1 MPRVL
6 QFGEQSVLIEDIEP
20 LSYLTPFR
28 SHLPNATVRAGLES
42 LLVSFPEIGNY
53 VSEVEEI
60 LKNLKPETETTGGK
74 PFTIPVEYKGEDL
87 AVAADFAGL
96 SVAELIS
103 AHTSITWKV
112 KLIGFA
118 PGFPYLVPVEPDHQ
132 QAELLAK
139 VGRLAVPRRQVPPGS
154 VGIAAGMSCIYPA
167 AMPGGWHLLGT
178 SYIQLF
184 DPNNMTHPTLLSIG
198 DLVQFEVKN

>member
-20 LSYLTPFR
+20 LSYLTPLR
-28 SHLPNATVRAGLES
+28 IHLPNATVRAGLES
-42 LLVSFPEIGNY
+42 LIVSFPEIGNY

-60 LKNLKPETETTGGK
+60 LKNLKPQTETTDGK
-74 PFTIPVEYKGEDL
+74 LFTIPVEYNGEDL
-87 AVAADFAGL
+87 AVAAELAGL

-103 AHTSITWKV
+103 AHTCLTWKV

-118 PGFPYLVPVEPDHQ
+118 PGFPYLVPAEPENQ
-132 QAELLAK
+132 QATLLAK
-139 VGRLAVPRRQVPPGS
+139 VGRLTVPRRQVPPGS

-178 SYIQLF
+178 SSIQLF
-184 DPNNMTHPTLLSIG
+184 DPSNMNKPTLLAIG
-198 DLVQFEVKN
+198 DLVRFEVKN